1 MSLREGHPRPRP
13 HYRLSFARGD
23 AVRTVRLPPAGLWAI
38 AAVAMLSLAWTAAV
52 TLYVVF
58 HDDVMGAVLAHE
70 ADMKAAYE
78 DRLAEARG
86 QLDEAASRRL
96 LERNAFKS
104 QVNEVISRQARL
116 EQRGAI
122 VVALAAETEAGKPRR
137 EAATSAP
144 AGRAERHPGSRSAD
158 GGRRERRRLG
168 ARLRPAFRPWRRPS
182 QRQAASDRRPGGKR
196 ERPALRDAFHDG
208 EPAGNR

>member
-1 MSLREGHPRPRP
+1 LFAGLERWFMSLREGHLRPRP

-23 AVRTVRLPPAGLWAI
+23 AVRTVRLSPAGLWAI

-86 QLDEAASRRL
+86 Q
-96 LERNAFKS
+96 
-104 QVNEVISRQARL
+104 AR
-116 EQRGAI
+116 
-122 VVALAAETEAGKPRR
+122 
-137 EAATSAP
+137 
-144 AGRAERHPGSRSAD
+144 
-158 GGRRERRRLG
+158 
-168 ARLRPAFRPWRRPS
+168 
-182 QRQAASDRRPGGKR
+182 
-196 ERPALRDAFHDG
+196 
-208 EPAGNR
+208 

>member
-1 MSLREGHPRPRP
+1 MSPGRSAGSCHCEQGHPRPGP

-38 AAVAMLSLAWTAAV
+38 AALAMLSLAWTAAV

-70 ADMKAAYE
+70 AEMKTAYE
-78 DRLAEARG
+78 DRLAEARAE
-86 QLDEAASRRL
+86 LDEAASRRL

-104 QVNEVISRQARL
+104 EVNEVISRQARL

-122 VVALAAETEAGKPRR
+122 VVALAAETEAGKLT
-137 EAATSAP
+137 A
-144 AGRAERHPGSRSAD
+144 
-158 GGRRERRRLG
+158 
-168 ARLRPAFRPWRRPS
+168 
-182 QRQAASDRRPGGKR
+182 
-196 ERPALRDAFHDG
+196 
-208 EPAGNR
+208 

>member
-1 MSLREGHPRPRP
+1 MSLREGHPRPGQ
-13 HYRLSFARGD
+13 HYRFSFARGD
-23 AVRTVRLPPAGLWAI
+23 AVRTVRLAPAGLWAI
-38 AAVAMLSLAWTAAV
+38 AALAMLSLAWTATV

-70 ADMKAAYE
+70 AEMKAAYE

-86 QLDEAASRRL
+86 ELDQAASRRL

-137 EAATSAP
+137 EAAP
-144 AGRAERHPGSRSAD
+144 PRRAERHPGSRSAD
-158 GGRRERRRLG
+158 GGRRERWRLG
-168 ARLRPAFRPWRRPS
+168 ARLRPSSRARRRPS
-182 QRQAASDRRPGGKR
+182 QRQASSDRRIR
-196 ERPALRDAFHDG
+196 ERP
-208 EPAGNR
+208 